1 MCTEFEEFECEVNKE
16 NTQLQSVAD
25 DFAII
30 DLIDI
35 VEDDD
40 IDDIEEEHKE
50 ETNESYNF
58 EEMKTMV
65 MKNDNLDF
73 LYCLLSNA
81 RINDTAI
88 FKFVSI
94 FNKSQHSCIMLESLV
109 TEHLLK
115 SDHNG
120 ISETYKNLDTR
131 YKKVF
136 FVKHLEQ
143 EKHWVLIEWTNKC
156 FTIFDTFPWPHPE
169 PMKEPGGLFC
179 NCPQTRRC
187 EWIY

>member
-1 MCTEFEEFECEVNKE
+1 MVCTEFEEFECEVHKE

-35 VEDDD
+35 EDDD
-40 IDDIEEEHKE
+40 IDDIEEENKE
-50 ETNESYNF
+50 DTNESYNF

-65 MKNDNLDF
+65 MKNENLNF
-73 LYCLLSNA
+73 LYCLLSNG

-131 YKKVF
+131 YKKSF
-136 FVKHLEQ
+136 F
-143 EKHWVLIEWTNKC
+143 
-156 FTIFDTFPWPHPE
+156 
-169 PMKEPGGLFC
+169 
-179 NCPQTRRC
+179 R
-187 EWIY
+187 